1 MKKLHLQSIAL
12 GIVLGI
18 ICTAGA
24 ISIQHAFAE
33 ETNSMEIKGPTPT
46 PGPAPTPTATT
57 PVEGQL
63 TPEEM
68 DKKLEEILESQKAL
82 QKRLETILVQTRF
95 LKASSG
101 K

>member
-1 MKKLHLQSIAL
+1 MKKLHLQSIVL
-12 GIVLGI
+12 GMAIGI
-18 ICTAGA
+18 ICTIGLV
-24 ISIQHAFAE
+24 SIQHSFAQD
-33 ETNSMEIKGPTPT
+33 TGSMEIKGTPPTTEPTPS
-46 PGPAPTPTATT
+46 TPTTEST
-57 PVEGQL
+57 SKL
-63 TPEEM
+63 TDEEI